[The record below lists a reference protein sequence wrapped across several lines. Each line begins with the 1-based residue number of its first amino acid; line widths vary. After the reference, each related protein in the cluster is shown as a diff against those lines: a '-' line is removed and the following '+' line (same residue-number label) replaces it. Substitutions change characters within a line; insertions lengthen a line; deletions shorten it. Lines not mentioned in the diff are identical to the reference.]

1 MPRPNTRPVAH
12 GERGT
17 HVPRMTDASQGHL
30 RARDEL
36 TSFSGL
42 WRLRLCYG
50 GPGGVV
56 GAALPGAAAA
66 SE

>member
-1 MPRPNTRPVAH
+1 MQHREQIIIGVDPHKLSAAAAS
-12 GERGT
+12 GT
-17 HVPRMTDASQGHL
+17 FRL